1 MNKNGKLIKVVQ
13 LQYSTESGGSAA
25 LRLQNAFLNE
35 GIESTIISL
44 ITDDISGIQNIKY
57 LGKKAV
63 FTAKIDNRLQAQILK
78 KSIKS
83 FGLFSFPVL
92 GSNVADLTEV
102 KNADYIYVHWAL
114 NGFLN
119 HNSIEKLA
127 KLNKPVIFFMHDMW
141 SFTGGCHYS
150 FECDKYKT
158 GCSNCQMFSIEQAA
172 DLAKK
177 GFEKKVK
184 LYAKYNN
191 LFYIAPSQW
200 LTNCAKNSML
210 LKNKPVL
217 HIPNLLD
224 NTIYKPFNKQA
235 AKQALNIGKDEIVV
249 AFGAVTIK
257 SPYKGWVYLQKAL
270 EFLKQDKQYQ
280 NVTVLMFGSGYDKQ
294 IADAIPFKTI
304 FLGYLRDEYST
315 VLAYNAAN
323 VFIAPSLVEAF
334 GYVIMESLYCGTPV
348 VGFEVGGIP
357 DMVKH
362 KENGY
367 IAKYKD
373 AEDVCTGI
381 KFCLANNLQGY
392 MHEGFEPSVT
402 IKKHLELFEQT
413 K

>member
-25 LRLQNAFLNE
+25 SRLQNAFLNE

-92 GSNVADLTEV
+92 GSNVADLPEV
-102 KNADYIYVHWAL
+102 KNADYIYIHWAL

-119 HNSIEKLA
+119 YNSIEKLA
-127 KLNKPVIFFMHDMW
+127 KLNKPIIFFMHDMW

-150 FECDKYKT
+150 FECEKYKISCT
-158 GCSNCQMFSIEQAA
+158 NCQMFSTEQAT

-177 GFEKKVK
+177 GFEKKIK

-191 LFYIAPSQW
+191 LVFVAPSQW

-224 NTIYKPFNKQA
+224 STIYKPFNKQA
-235 AKQALNIGKDEIVV
+235 AKQALNIGKDEIVI

-270 EFLKQDKQYQ
+270 EYLKQDKQYQ

-381 KFCLANNLQGY
+381 KFCLSNNLQGY
-392 MHEGFEPSVT
+392 MHKGFEPLVT
-402 IKKHLELFEQT
+402 IKKHLELFEQI